1 MACIY
6 CTLDAGYEGTI
17 GDQYKVVFAYF
28 VLSIPVLPTGPTIST
43 AVSAF
48 RPVLDGRLV
57 CRPDWPAASPQAT
70 NHSPAAWKTAARV
83 PPVKATTLAS
93 GLTVNCTA
101 ETSDRRQTVG
111 EATVVKTT
119 VVKRTAVKAT
129 VVERIAV
136 KTNVARTTVVERGEA
151 RLKSTDAD
159 GHIHC

>member
-1 MACIY
+1 
-6 CTLDAGYEGTI
+6 
-17 GDQYKVVFAYF
+17 
-28 VLSIPVLPTGPTIST
+28 
-43 AVSAF
+43 
-48 RPVLDGRLV
+48 V
-57 CRPDWPAASPQAT
+57 CRPDWPAAPPSQAT
-70 NHSPAAWKTAARV
+70 NHSPAAWKTRARV

-119 VVKRTAVKAT
+119 AVKT
-129 VVERIAV
+129 NVVETTAV
-136 KTNVARTTVVERGEA
+136 KTNVARMTVVEKREA

>member
-1 MACIY
+1 MEE
-6 CTLDAGYEGTI
+6 L
-17 GDQYKVVFAYF
+17 GDQCKVVFAYF
-28 VLSIPVLPTGPTIST
+28 VLSIAVSPTSPTIST
-43 AVSAF
+43 AVSTF

-57 CRPDWPAASPQAT
+57 CRPDWPAAPPQAT

-83 PPVKATTLAS
+83 PPVKSTALAS

-119 VVKRTAVKAT
+119 VVKAT
-129 VVERIAV
+129 VVERRAV